1 MNRIVSAAFGLLM
14 AVAAGV
20 DARGVALAAAALAG
34 VAVLAGLRLRVAA
47 TAAVLAA
54 GGAIAL
60 AEPPPLL
67 AAVCGVAA
75 AAYLVL
81 RHTTMTGPTVAGLV
95 GFAVAGVVA
104 TTAPAGWSWL
114 PLLAPVAV
122 VLIFLVLIGPFVD
135 DERPVDASAA
145 ERPALGY
152 E

>member
-1 MNRIVSAAFGLLM
+1 VNRIVSAAFGLLM

-20 DARGVALAAAALAG
+20 DAAGGAGRGGARR

-47 TAAVLAA
+47 TAAVLA

-104 TTAPAGWSWL
+104 TTVPAGWSWL

>member
-1 MNRIVSAAFGLLM
+1 
-14 AVAAGV
+14 
-20 DARGVALAAAALAG
+20 VALAAAALAG
-34 VAVLAGLRLRVAA
+34 WPCWRGSVCGSRRPPRCWPR
-47 TAAVLAA
+47 
-54 GGAIAL
+54 GAIAL

-104 TTAPAGWSWL
+104 TTVPAGWSWL

>member
-1 MNRIVSAAFGLLM
+1 MNRIMSAAFGLLM

-20 DARGVALAAAALAG
+20 DARGWRWPRRRSPGGRAG
-34 VAVLAGLRLRVAA
+34 GAPFAGRGDRRGAGR
-47 TAAVLAA
+47 

-81 RHTTMTGPTVAGLV
+81 WHTTMTGPTVAGLV

-104 TTAPAGWSWL
+104 TTVPAGWSWL

>member
-14 AVAAGV
+14 ATAAGV
-20 DARGVALAAAALAG
+20 DARGPGLVAAVFAG

-54 GGAIAL
+54 AGAIAL
-60 AEPPPLL
+60 AEPLPLF
-67 AAVCGVAA
+67 AAVSGVAA

-95 GFAVAGVVA
+95 GFAVAGVGA
-104 TTAPAGWSWL
+104 TTVPAGWSWL
-114 PLLAPVAV
+114 PLVAPVAV
-122 VLIFLVLIGPFVD
+122 VLIFLALIGPFVD
-135 DERPVDASAA
+135 DERPGDASAA
-145 ERPALGY
+145 DRPALGY